1 MKLWLL
7 LGIILLIL
15 PVTYAVRSIDVELKP
30 GESFFLDG
38 KNITLL
44 DSVNK
49 STMLCINNEI
59 FIVSRDKRVSDVYF
73 DFRKSTYEK
82 ASFKVQFDC
91 NHDCQCDGTE
101 CDNDVCFFEPE
112 ELENIDIGNE
122 TFATQ
127 EEPEFE
133 CENDLDCDDEEICTI
148 NVCKNSVCYY
158 EPILGC
164 GSTTQV
170 TDKEDNTI
178 EYLAFSLLG
187 IAILLGIFAIFKSSK
202 KIKKKK

>member
-7 LGIILLIL
+7 FGIMLLIL
-15 PVTYAVRSIDVELKP
+15 PTAYAVRSIDVELKP

-59 FIVSRDKRVSDVYF
+59 FIVSKDKRASDVYF
-73 DFRKSTYEK
+73 DFRKATYEK

-101 CDNDVCFFEPE
+101 CNNDVCFFEPE
-112 ELENIDIGNE
+112 ELENAGLDNE
-122 TFATQ
+122 TTDFS
-127 EEPEFE
+127 EESVFE
-133 CENDLDCDDEEICTI
+133 CENDLDCEDNQACTLNI
-148 NVCKNSVCYY
+148 CKNSICNY
-158 EPILGC
+158 ELIPGC
-164 GSTTQV
+164 G
-170 TDKEDNTI
+170 
-178 EYLAFSLLG
+178 
-187 IAILLGIFAIFKSSK
+187 
-202 KIKKKK
+202 